1 LLPEV
6 LVDHLRTQTGY
17 RGQRLTVR
25 FHSVAD
31 LWLVDLRAVTD
42 AHRMSPRETAVARR
56 YSEGA
61 SYKEIARELGIAPA
75 TARHHLREIYRKL
88 DVSDKAELAR
98 KLQQEPD
105 EMIDVDGLPMLQ
117 ELPGASIGF
126 DRLPIG

>member
-1 LLPEV
+1 M
-6 LVDHLRTQTGY
+6 
-17 RGQRLTVR
+17 R

-31 LWLVDLRAVTD
+31 LWMVDLRAITD
-42 AHRMSPRETAVARR
+42 AHRLSPRETEIARR
-56 YSEGA
+56 FSAGA
-61 SYKEIARELGIAPA
+61 SYKEIAKELGIAPA

-105 EMIDVDGLPMLQ
+105 DVLDFEGLPTLQ
-117 ELPGASIGF
+117 ELPGASMSF